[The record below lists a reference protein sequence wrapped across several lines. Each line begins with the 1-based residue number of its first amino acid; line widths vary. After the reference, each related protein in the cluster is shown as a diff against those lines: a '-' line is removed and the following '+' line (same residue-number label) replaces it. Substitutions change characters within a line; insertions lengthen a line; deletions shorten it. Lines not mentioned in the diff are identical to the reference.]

1 MSYEIFARK
10 YRPWKFEEVVGQL
23 SVVRTIQNAI
33 ASSRIAQA
41 YLFSGVRGTGKT
53 TVARILAKAL
63 NCADGPTPHPC
74 PDKDHP
80 CQFCKSIHE
89 GSAIDVLEIDGASN
103 RQVDDIEPIREMVK
117 YKPVYTR
124 TKVLIID
131 EVHMLSTHAFNAL
144 LKTLEE
150 PPPNTVFIFAT
161 TEFDK
166 VPATI
171 VSRCQHFEFR
181 KISRKDIINHLM
193 EITRKEGITIT
204 PAGLALIAEAA
215 DGSMRD
221 AQSLL
226 DQAVAFSGENI
237 GDEDLKTIL
246 GTIGQDLLMRF
257 SSAILD
263 ETPGE
268 VFGLVETVVSSGYDL
283 RFVFGKLI
291 EHFRALLLVRSVGKP
306 EDLLAVSPEGLA
318 ALRAE
323 AAKAGPEDLLRYL
336 LALQQAEPGLK
347 YSTMPRIYFEA
358 FLVKLCHFRKIVP
371 LRDLIRDV
379 GSLKEGGPKPPVRP
393 SGPAPKPAV
402 PAGGASRPAPGSGPG
417 PMPEAA
423 PPKAAAPAPEG
434 RLRPRPRE
442 AGRRP
447 GPPGRPAGSV
457 LVRPIQGQR
466 DRGHFRQRPGV
477 LRHQHPGEGHP
488 GRRAGRLR
496 GPGPGDQGPL
506 RRRERHGR
514 RPHPAGTGARVG
526 HEGPGRPVLHGHL
539 QGPGPVGRSRR
550 RLARRRAQ
558 GPGPDGEGLMKN
570 VMDLQKMLKSAKEM
584 QDRLQKELAALR
596 TEGSSG
602 GGMVTVVL
610 DGHKALQSIRID
622 PEVAGRED
630 VEMLQDLIVAAF
642 NDGAAKVDE
651 ALAEKLGGL
660 GAGLKIP
667 GLG

>member
-33 ASSRIAQA
+33 ASGRIAQA

-63 NCADGPTPHPC
+63 NCANGPTPHPC
-74 PDKDHP
+74 PDREHP
-80 CQFCKSIHE
+80 CQFCKAIHE

-117 YKPVYTR
+117 YKPAYTR

-161 TEFDK
+161 TEFAK

-181 KISRKDIINHLM
+181 KISHKDIINHLM
-193 EITRKEGITIT
+193 EITKKEGITIT

-246 GTIGQDLLMRF
+246 GTIGQDLLTRF
-257 SSAILD
+257 SSAVLD
-263 ETPGE
+263 EKPEE
-268 VFGLVETVVSSGYDL
+268 VFALVESIVAAGSDL
-283 RFVFGKLI
+283 RVVFGKLI
-291 EHFRALLLVRSVGKP
+291 EHFRALLVVRSVERP
-306 EDLLAVSPEGLA
+306 EDLLAVSPEGLE

-358 FLVKLCHFRKIVP
+358 FLIKLCHFRKIVP
-371 LRDLIRDV
+371 LRELIKDV
-379 GSLKEGGPKPPVRP
+379 ESLKEPPQRTPARP
-393 SGPAPKPAV
+393 SGPGPKSAPPAE
-402 PAGGASRPAPGSGPG
+402 GASRPGRPGGAPPAHQG
-417 PMPEAA
+417 A
-423 PPKAAAPAPEG
+423 PPKPVAPAPKD
-434 RLRPRPRE
+434 
-442 AGRRP
+442 A
-447 GPPGRPAGSV
+447 
-457 LVRPIQGQR
+457 
-466 DRGHFRQRPGV
+466 F
-477 LRHQHPGEGHP
+477 
-488 GRRAGRLR
+488 
-496 GPGPGDQGPL
+496 
-506 RRRERHGR
+506 
-514 RPHPAGTGARVG
+514 ARVL
-526 HEGPGRPVLHGHL
+526 EK
-539 QGPGPVGRSRR
+539 
-550 RLARRRAQ
+550 LAVDRA
-558 GPGPDGEGLMKN
+558 P
-570 VMDLQKMLKSAKEM
+570 
-584 QDRLQKELAALR
+584 LAALLGQYSSVMVR
-596 TEGSSG
+596 DNVLEVFFASGRGFFVTSIQEKDVRAVERAASEVLGRETKVRFAEESATEGG
-602 GGMVTVVL
+602 P
-610 DGHKALQSIRID
+610 IR
-622 PEVAGRED
+622 PGRELESAMKD
-630 VEMLQDLIVAAF
+630 PAVQFFMNTFKAQVLSADPVPASRDAAPK
-642 NDGAAKVDE
+642 GRGPT
-651 ALAEKLGGL
+651 EKDS
-660 GAGLKIP
+660 
-667 GLG
+667 

>member
-33 ASSRIAQA
+33 ASDRIAQA

-63 NCADGPTPHPC
+63 NCANGPTPHPC

-103 RQVDDIEPIREMVK
+103 RLVDDIDAIREMVK
-117 YKPVYTR
+117 YKPAYTR

-131 EVHMLSTHAFNAL
+131 EVHMLSPHAFNAL

-161 TEFDK
+161 TEFNK

-181 KISRKDIINHLM
+181 KISHKDIINHLM
-193 EITRKEGITIT
+193 EITKKEGITIT

-246 GTIGQDLLMRF
+246 GTVGQDVLTRF
-257 SSAILD
+257 SSAVLD
-263 ETPGE
+263 EKPGE
-268 VFGLVETVVSSGYDL
+268 VFALVESVVAAGYDL

-291 EHFRALLLVRSVGKP
+291 EHFRALLLVRSVERP
-306 EDLLAVSPEGLA
+306 EDLLAVSSEGLE

-323 AAKAGPEDLLRYL
+323 AAKASPEDLLRYL

-347 YSTMPRIYFEA
+347 YSVLPRIYLEA

-371 LRDLIRDV
+371 LRELIKDV
-379 GSLKEGGPKPPVRP
+379 ESLKETPQRASAGP
-393 SGPAPKPAV
+393 SGPAPKATP
-402 PAGGASRPAPGSGPG
+402 PAGSASRPAPGPGPQSGPQALSSK
-417 PMPEAA
+417 PAA
-423 PPKAAAPAPEG
+423 PPKPPT
-434 RLRPRPRE
+434 
-442 AGRRP
+442 P
-447 GPPGRPAGSV
+447 GSKDV
-457 LVRPIQGQR
+457 
-466 DRGHFRQRPGV
+466 F
-477 LRHQHPGEGHP
+477 
-488 GRRAGRLR
+488 
-496 GPGPGDQGPL
+496 
-506 RRRERHGR
+506 
-514 RPHPAGTGARVG
+514 ARVL
-526 HEGPGRPVLHGHL
+526 EK
-539 QGPGPVGRSRR
+539 
-550 RLARRRAQ
+550 LAVDRA
-558 GPGPDGEGLMKN
+558 P
-570 VMDLQKMLKSAKEM
+570 
-584 QDRLQKELAALR
+584 LAALLGQYSSVMVR
-596 TEGSSG
+596 DNELEVFFGSG
-602 GGMVTVVL
+602 RGFFVTSVQEKDVRAVERAASEVL
-610 DGHKALQSIRID
+610 
-622 PEVAGRED
+622 GRETKVRFAEENASD
-630 VEMLQDLIVAAF
+630 GGPIRPGRELESAMKDPAVQFFMNTFKAQVLSADPVPTSREAAPK
-642 NDGAAKVDE
+642 GRGPT
-651 ALAEKLGGL
+651 EKD
-660 GAGLKIP
+660 K
-667 GLG
+667 

>member
-33 ASSRIAQA
+33 SSGRIAQA

-63 NCADGPTPHPC
+63 NCVNGPTPHPC
-74 PDKDHP
+74 PDKEHP
-80 CQFCKSIHE
+80 CQFCKAIHE

-150 PPPNTVFIFAT
+150 PPANTVFIFAT
-161 TEFDK
+161 TEFNK

-181 KISRKDIINHLM
+181 KISHKDIINHLM
-193 EITRKEGITIT
+193 EITKKEGITIT

-246 GTIGQDLLMRF
+246 GTVGQDVLMHF
-257 SSAILD
+257 SSAVLD
-263 ETPGE
+263 EKPDE
-268 VFGLVETVVSSGYDL
+268 VFAHVESVVAAGYDL

-291 EHFRALLLVRSVGKP
+291 EHFRALLLVRSVERP
-306 EDLLAVSPEGLA
+306 EDLLAVSPEGLE

-323 AAKAGPEDLLRYL
+323 ASKASLEDLLRYL

-347 YSTMPRIYFEA
+347 YSAMPRIYLEA

-371 LRDLIRDV
+371 LRELIKDV
-379 GSLKEGGPKPPVRP
+379 ESLKEAPHRAPTGP
-393 SGPAPKPAV
+393 SGPAPKGAS
-402 PAGGASRPAPGSGPG
+402 PAGGASRPGSATGPQPGPQADPLKPAAPPKPSGPG
-417 PMPEAA
+417 P
-423 PPKAAAPAPEG
+423 KD
-434 RLRPRPRE
+434 
-442 AGRRP
+442 
-447 GPPGRPAGSV
+447 V
-457 LVRPIQGQR
+457 
-466 DRGHFRQRPGV
+466 F
-477 LRHQHPGEGHP
+477 
-488 GRRAGRLR
+488 
-496 GPGPGDQGPL
+496 
-506 RRRERHGR
+506 
-514 RPHPAGTGARVG
+514 ARVL
-526 HEGPGRPVLHGHL
+526 EK
-539 QGPGPVGRSRR
+539 
-550 RLARRRAQ
+550 LAVDRA
-558 GPGPDGEGLMKN
+558 P
-570 VMDLQKMLKSAKEM
+570 
-584 QDRLQKELAALR
+584 LAALLGQYSSVMVR
-596 TEGSSG
+596 ENVLEVFFGSG
-602 GGMVTVVL
+602 RGFFVTSVQEKDVRAVERAASEVL
-610 DGHKALQSIRID
+610 
-622 PEVAGRED
+622 GRETKVRFAEENATD
-630 VEMLQDLIVAAF
+630 GGPIRPGRELESAMKDPAVQFFMNTFKAQVLSADPVQTPRDAAPK
-642 NDGAAKVDE
+642 GRGPSEKDE
-651 ALAEKLGGL
+651 
-660 GAGLKIP
+660 
-667 GLG
+667 

>member
-33 ASSRIAQA
+33 ASGRIAQA

-63 NCADGPTPHPC
+63 NCVDGPTPHPC
-74 PDKDHP
+74 PDREQP
-80 CQFCKSIHE
+80 CQYCKAIHE

-161 TEFDK
+161 TEFNK

-181 KISRKDIINHLM
+181 KISHKDIINHLM
-193 EITRKEGITIT
+193 EISKREGITIT

-246 GTIGQDLLMRF
+246 GAIGQDLLFRF
-257 SSAILD
+257 SSAVLD
-263 ETPGE
+263 EKPEE
-268 VFGLVETVVSSGYDL
+268 VFALVESVVAAGYDL

-291 EHFRALLLVRSVGKP
+291 EHFRALLLVRSVEKP
-306 EDLLAVSPEGLA
+306 GDLLVLSPEGLE

-323 AAKAGPEDLLRYL
+323 ASKAGAEDLLRYL

-347 YSTMPRIYFEA
+347 YSSMPRIYFEA
-358 FLVKLCHFRKIVP
+358 FLIKLCHFRKIVP
-371 LRDLIRDV
+371 LRELIKDIA
-379 GSLKEGGPKPPVRP
+379 SLKEAAPGAPAR
-393 SGPAPKPAV
+393 SSAPAPK
-402 PAGGASRPAPGSGPG
+402 SAPPS
-417 PMPEAA
+417 AA
-423 PPKAAAPAPEG
+423 PP
-434 RLRPRPRE
+434 
-442 AGRRP
+442 
-447 GPPGRPAGSV
+447 RPAG
-457 LVRPIQGQR
+457 
-466 DRGHFRQRPGV
+466 
-477 LRHQHPGEGHP
+477 
-488 GRRAGRLR
+488 
-496 GPGPGDQGPL
+496 
-506 RRRERHGR
+506 
-514 RPHPAGTGARVG
+514 PAGSPASGGPPQAPPAKPAAASPKDVFSRVL
-526 HEGPGRPVLHGHL
+526 EK
-539 QGPGPVGRSRR
+539 
-550 RLARRRAQ
+550 LAVDRA
-558 GPGPDGEGLMKN
+558 P
-570 VMDLQKMLKSAKEM
+570 
-584 QDRLQKELAALR
+584 LAALL
-596 TEGSSG
+596 GQYSSV
-602 GGMVTVVL
+602 MVRDNELEVFFGTGRGFFVTSIQEKDVRAVEKAASDVL
-610 DGHKALQSIRID
+610 
-622 PEVAGRED
+622 GREIKIRFAEENATAGGPIRPGRELESAMKD
-630 VEMLQDLIVAAF
+630 PAVQFFMNAFKAQVLAA
-642 NDGAAKVDE
+642 DPVPSSRDAAPKGRGPTE
-651 ALAEKLGGL
+651 NET
-660 GAGLKIP
+660 
-667 GLG
+667 

>member
-33 ASSRIAQA
+33 ASNRIAQA

-63 NCADGPTPHPC
+63 NCADGPTAHPC
-74 PDKDHP
+74 PDREHP

-103 RQVDDIEPIREMVK
+103 RKVEEIEPIREMVK
-117 YKPVYTR
+117 YKPAYTR

-161 TEFDK
+161 TQFDD

-237 GDEDLKTIL
+237 GDEDLRTIL

-257 SSAILD
+257 SSVVLD

-268 VFGLVETVVSSGYDL
+268 VFGLVESVVSAGIDL
-283 RFVFGKLI
+283 LFVYGKLI
-291 EHFRALLLVRSVGKP
+291 EHFRALLLVRSVEKP
-306 EDLLAVSPEGLA
+306 EDLLALSPEGLA

-371 LRDLIRDV
+371 LRDLIKDV
-379 GSLKEGGPKPPVRP
+379 EALKDSGPKPPVRT
-393 SGPAPKPAV
+393 SGPGPKPAAPDGV
-402 PAGGASRPAPGSGPG
+402 APRPAPGGGPA
-417 PMPEAA
+417 PVPPAA
-423 PPKAAAPAPEG
+423 SPKAAASAPKEVFT
-434 RLRPRPRE
+434 RVLE
-442 AGRRP
+442 KLAG
-447 GPPGRPAGSV
+447 
-457 LVRPIQGQR
+457 
-466 DRGHFRQRPGV
+466 DRAP
-477 LRHQHPGEGHP
+477 
-488 GRRAGRLR
+488 
-496 GPGPGDQGPL
+496 
-506 RRRERHGR
+506 
-514 RPHPAGTGARVG
+514 
-526 HEGPGRPVLHGHL
+526 
-539 QGPGPVGRSRR
+539 
-550 RLARRRAQ
+550 
-558 GPGPDGEGLMKN
+558 
-570 VMDLQKMLKSAKEM
+570 
-584 QDRLQKELAALR
+584 LAALLGQYSSVLLKDNVI
-596 TEGSSG
+596 EVIFGSG
-602 GGMVTVVL
+602 RGFFVTSIQEKDIRAVERAASEVL
-610 DGHKALQSIRID
+610 
-622 PEVAGRED
+622 GRETKIRFAEENATD
-630 VEMLQDLIVAAF
+630 GGPIRPGRELDSAMKDPAVQFFMNTFKAQVLSADPVAASR
-642 NDGAAKVDE
+642 DTGPKGWGPT
-651 ALAEKLGGL
+651 EKD
-660 GAGLKIP
+660 P
-667 GLG
+667 

>member
-10 YRPWKFEEVVGQL
+10 YRPWKFEEVIGQL

-33 ASSRIAQA
+33 ASGRIAQA

-63 NCADGPTPHPC
+63 NCIDGPTPQPC
-74 PDKDHP
+74 PDREHP
-80 CQFCKSIHE
+80 CQYCKAIHE

-161 TEFDK
+161 TEFNK

-181 KISRKDIINHLM
+181 KISHKDIINHLM
-193 EITRKEGITIT
+193 EISKREGITIT

-246 GTIGQDLLMRF
+246 GAIGQDLLFRF
-257 SSAILD
+257 SSAVLD
-263 ETPGE
+263 EKPE
-268 VFGLVETVVSSGYDL
+268 AVFALVESVVAAGYDL

-291 EHFRALLLVRSVGKP
+291 EHFRALLLVRSVEKP
-306 EDLLAVSPEGLA
+306 GDLLVLSPEGLE

-323 AAKAGPEDLLRYL
+323 ASKAGAEDLLRYL

-358 FLVKLCHFRKIVP
+358 FLIKLCHFRKIVP
-371 LRDLIRDV
+371 LRDLIKDV
-379 GSLKEGGPKPPVRP
+379 ESLKEAGFKPPVRP
-393 SGPAPKPAV
+393 SGPASKPAI
-402 PAGGASRPAPGSGPG
+402 PAGGGPQPGSASSSSLP
-417 PMPEAA
+417 PAA
-423 PPKAAAPAPEG
+423 PAKPAAAAPKDVFSRVLEKLAVDRAP
-434 RLRPRPRE
+434 
-442 AGRRP
+442 
-447 GPPGRPAGSV
+447 
-457 LVRPIQGQR
+457 
-466 DRGHFRQRPGV
+466 
-477 LRHQHPGEGHP
+477 
-488 GRRAGRLR
+488 
-496 GPGPGDQGPL
+496 
-506 RRRERHGR
+506 
-514 RPHPAGTGARVG
+514 
-526 HEGPGRPVLHGHL
+526 
-539 QGPGPVGRSRR
+539 
-550 RLARRRAQ
+550 
-558 GPGPDGEGLMKN
+558 
-570 VMDLQKMLKSAKEM
+570 
-584 QDRLQKELAALR
+584 LAALL
-596 TEGSSG
+596 GQYSSV
-602 GGMVTVVL
+602 MVRDNDLEVFFGTGRGFFVTSIQEKDVRAVEKAASDVL
-610 DGHKALQSIRID
+610 
-622 PEVAGRED
+622 GREIKIRFAEENATAGGPIRPGRELESAMKD
-630 VEMLQDLIVAAF
+630 PAVQFFMNTFKAQVLAA
-642 NDGAAKVDE
+642 DPVPSSRDAAPKGRGPTE
-651 ALAEKLGGL
+651 NET
-660 GAGLKIP
+660 
-667 GLG
+667 